1 MPNRLNWKIAM
12 VPTIMLIIAGT
23 PALAHGGSS
32 VGHSSRASSSAL
44 GRVGGFARSVG
55 RTTAELLP
63 GARPTPAPAAS
74 TRMLVTTA
82 PSVAALAAT
91 SRSTS
96 AVRDPPVADPP
107 AASAPTATTS
117 PLQFLELSA
126 GGVPVPGFTSPSF
139 NPSSS
144 PSQSNPGTQDLTTS
158 AVSLPTTTDITSI
171 SSTPIGSQL
180 VDTSAMESAPPPA
193 ATPPGT
199 EILPNTT
206 STGVTPVIATAT
218 MIGPGATGLLVPSTT
233 TSGAVPQS
241 PTSGAILPLTAAVVG
256 TEGEVIATSGGS
268 SGIDIGATGRNMP
281 ECMAAWDQ
289 ATHITKTRWRVICAR
304 TLREV
309 P

>member
-1 MPNRLNWKIAM
+1 MPNRRNTKIAM
-12 VPTIMLIIAGT
+12 AATIMLVIGGT

-32 VGHSSRASSSAL
+32 EGHSSRASSSAL

-55 RTTAELLP
+55 RTTAEMSP
-63 GARPTPAPAAS
+63 GARPAPAPAAA

-91 SRSTS
+91 SRSAS

-107 AASAPTATTS
+107 AASAPTTS

-139 NPSSS
+139 NLSSS
-144 PSQSNPGTQDLTTS
+144 LSQSNPGTQDLTTS

-171 SSTPIGSQL
+171 SATPIGSQL
-180 VDTSAMESAPPPA
+180 VYTSAMESAPSAA

-199 EILPNTT
+199 EILPNAT
-206 STGVTPVIATAT
+206 STGTAPAAATAT
-218 MIGPGATGLLVPSTT
+218 KIGPGATGLLLPSTT
-233 TSGAVPQS
+233 TSGAVPQA
-241 PTSGAILPLTAAVVG
+241 PTSGAILPPAAAVVG

-268 SGIDIGATGRNMP
+268 SGVDIGATGRNMP
-281 ECMAAWDQ
+281 ECMAAWDR
-289 ATHITKTRWRVICAR
+289 ATHITKTKWRVICAR